1 MVLPNVRLTPSAAQ
15 HLMASLGPGDFV
27 RLSIDQVFAHDL
39 VVGPRQADDVA
50 IEAEKL
56 TLLADAATAER
67 AHGLTIDFV
76 SGDLTGFRFR
86 NPSAPPSV
94 EGISP
99 KEVKAL
105 LDQGKVQLFDVRTDA
120 ERILAKIAA
129 ARPFKLESLLA
140 LDRAE
145 PVAFICHK
153 GSRSESQANRAIQ
166 EGFRTVYNVVGGIDA
181 WSITVDRT
189 LRRY

>member
-1 MVLPNVRLTPSAAQ
+1 MVLPTVRLTPSAVQQLA
-15 HLMASLGPGDFV
+15 ASLGPGDFV
-27 RLSIDQVFAHDL
+27 RLSIDKAFAHDL
-39 VVGPRQADDVA
+39 VIGPRYADDVA
-50 IEAEKL
+50 IEVEKL

-67 AHGLTIDFV
+67 ADGLTIDFV
-76 SGDLTGFRFR
+76 SGELTGFRFR
-86 NPSAPPSV
+86 NPGAPACV

-120 ERILAKIAA
+120 ERLLARIAA
-129 ARPFKLESLLA
+129 ARPFNLEHLLT
-140 LDRAE
+140 LDRNE

-153 GSRSESQANRAIQ
+153 GSRSESQANRAIH

-181 WSITVDRT
+181 WSITVDRS